1 MNARLRRLWPAAK
14 ALLALAIIIG
24 VAWQFAK
31 VLRNPD
37 LERRPLHPRFEWLI
51 GSAVLYLLGLGLSAV
66 YWYWLLRSLGE
77 KPPLL
82 ATIRAYYIGHLGKYV
97 PGKVWALVLRTA
109 FLQGTGVRTGVAAM
123 TATYE
128 TLVTMAAGALLAA
141 VLFAIHPLGLT
152 QSRWALGLLGL
163 AGIPVLPA
171 VFNRIVRRLTGPFL
185 QADAAPLPALRMTTL
200 FGGLALTA
208 VGWLLQ
214 GASLA
219 AMLQALLPESPPWT
233 WTAWAQYTASVSL
246 AYVAGFVVLVVP
258 SGLGVREFLLQQFLA
273 RELEPLLDN
282 DEAAAWA
289 VVIVLVLRLTWTVAE
304 MGMMAL
310 VYCLPRPKPVTAAQQ
325 IRPAASHDPGTAA
338 LPARP
343 PE

>member
-1 MNARLRRLWPAAK
+1 MDRYQCPAARDSRRPRSSEPAGAGAGTISPMNARLRRLWPAAK

-152 QSRWALGLLGL
+152 QARWALGLLGL

-171 VFNRIVRRLTGPFL
+171 VFNRIVRRLTRPFL
-185 QADAAPLPALRMTTL
+185 EADAAPLPALRMTTL

-219 AMLQALLPESPPWT
+219 AMLQALLPESP
-233 WTAWAQYTASVSL
+233 
-246 AYVAGFVVLVVP
+246 
-258 SGLGVREFLLQQFLA
+258 
-273 RELEPLLDN
+273 
-282 DEAAAWA
+282 
-289 VVIVLVLRLTWTVAE
+289 
-304 MGMMAL
+304 
-310 VYCLPRPKPVTAAQQ
+310 
-325 IRPAASHDPGTAA
+325 
-338 LPARP
+338 
-343 PE
+343 